1 MSLIDDKNEARR
13 RMKALLKA
21 ISLEDA
27 EDRSLRA
34 VEHFR
39 ALPEY
44 ARASIVLAFLSKRG
58 EIRTES
64 LIDAARA
71 EGKIVAVPR
80 MEYSPEEGQSIVF
93 IPLRD
98 DYRSWPRDRFD
109 IPVPPTDAEVLP
121 DGRLYSDSIIVVTP
135 GLAFDRKG
143 CRLGRG
149 RGYYDRFLARAR
161 ANAGRL
167 RGSVIACG
175 LCYGSQIVDEVPF
188 DENDSAV
195 DLVVTEEGILYPE
208 YYELT

>member
-21 ISLEDA
+21 ISPEDA

-34 VEHFR
+34 TEHFK

-44 ARASIVLAFLSKRG
+44 ARADIVLAFLSKKG

-64 LIDAARA
+64 LIDAAQA

-80 MEYSPEEGQSIVF
+80 MEYSPEEGHSIVF
-93 IPLRD
+93 VPLPD
-98 DYRSWPRDRFD
+98 DYHIWPRDRLD
-109 IPVPPTDAEVLP
+109 IPAPPADEAALP
-121 DGRLYSDSIIVVTP
+121 DGELFSASVLVATP
-135 GLAFDRKG
+135 GLAFDRRG
-143 CRLGRG
+143 HRLGRG

-167 RGSVIACG
+167 GGSVIACG
-175 LCYGSQIVDEVPF
+175 LCYVSQLVDEGSC

-195 DLVVTEEGILYPE
+195 DLVVTEGGILYPK
-208 YYELT
+208 YLELT

>member
-1 MSLIDDKNEARR
+1 MSLIDDKNETRR

-34 VEHFR
+34 AEHFR

-80 MEYSPEEGQSIVF
+80 MEYSSEEGRSIVF
-93 IPLRD
+93 VPLRD

-109 IPVPPTDAEVLP
+109 IQIPPADAEVLP
-121 DGRLYSDSIIVVTP
+121 DGRLYSNSIIVVTP

-149 RGYYDRFLARAR
+149 RGYYDRFLASAR
-161 ANAGRL
+161 AKAVVFG
-167 RGSVIACG
+167 GSVSSCG
-175 LCYGSQIVDEVPF
+175 LCYISQLVDEVPC

-195 DLVVTEEGILYPE
+195 DLVVTEDGIFYPE
-208 YYELT
+208 FA